1 MVFRCSAARFFRTG
15 TAAHANVFDGAA
27 EAGHL
32 MPLEMGQA
40 DKNICIHNSTSNLG
54 CLYIF
59 TAFYRNF
66 DIIGAL

>member
-1 MVFRCSAARFFRTG
+1 MLLGFSGTG

-27 EAGHL
+27 ESGHL
-32 MPLEMGQA
+32 MALEMGQA
-40 DKNICIHNSTSNLG
+40 DEDICIHDSTSDLG
-54 CLYIF
+54 CFYIF